1 MSTATDKYLKK
12 GGRKGKKRAAALSDA
27 ALKTKSI
34 RQAQGKRFVLEKMLG
49 SGGMCE
55 VYIALDLQRLAWSD
69 RAPRVALKRLLP
81 KLASNN
87 NARLA
92 LAQEF
97 FILRNIA
104 HEGIVRAFD
113 IHEEDWGPCYS
124 MELLDGMTLY
134 QKQGKAHC
142 GFGKEGLEIA
152 ARVFG
157 SLAYLHTRGIVH
169 GDVKP
174 ANIFLAA
181 EKRVVLFDFSVSQLE
196 ARPGKSSSSARQG
209 LREPLKLQAYSPLH
223 ASPERMVWGVPSY
236 SDDVFSACCTMY
248 ECIEG
253 AHPFRRRTA
262 LEALEQGIKPVKPRA
277 LSLLQW
283 SVLSRG
289 LSFEPAQRPKA
300 EQLFGAF
307 SELKVFS
314 QLLTKFQVTS

>member
-1 MSTATDKYLKK
+1 MKAAVEKTGTK
-12 GGRKGKKRAAALSDA
+12 GGRKGKKRAVALA
-27 ALKTKSI
+27 QAKLKT
-34 RQAQGKRFVLEKMLG
+34 QLAQQSHGKRFVMEKLIG

-81 KLASNN
+81 KLAVNKQ
-87 NARLA
+87 AQLA

-104 HEGIVRAFD
+104 HEGIVRAYD
-113 IHEEDWGPCYS
+113 LHEEEWGPCYS
-124 MELLDGMTLY
+124 MELLEGATLY
-134 QKQGKAHC
+134 QKQGKAHS
-142 GFGKEGLEIA
+142 GFGRDGLDMA

-157 SLAYLHTRGIVH
+157 SLAYLHERGVIH
-169 GDVKP
+169 GDMKP

-181 EKRVVLFDFSVSQLE
+181 DKRVVLFDFSVSQVE
-196 ARPGKSSSSARQG
+196 VSPGKSSASIKQG
-209 LREPLKLQAYSPLH
+209 LREPLKLQAHSPLH
-223 ASPERMVWGVPSY
+223 ASPERIISGRPSFP
-236 SDDVFSACCTMY
+236 DDIYSACCTMY

-253 AHPFRRRTA
+253 THPFQRRTA
-262 LEALEQGIKPVKPRA
+262 GEAMELGLKPAKPKT

-289 LSFEPAQRPKA
+289 LSFEPEQRPKA
-300 EQLFGAF
+300 DQLFAAF

-314 QLLTKFQVTS
+314 RLLTKFQVT